1 MGTYYIIRHGE
12 TRANQSGIIQGHL
25 DVPLAERGKRQ
36 AELVGKALSA
46 VRLDAVCTS
55 DLSRACETAQAIVR
69 YQKCKLIVDSRLRE
83 LHCGEMQGLT
93 FAASRERFPEFFQAF
108 ERDPLKTRRPG
119 GESLF
124 DLYERSCRALEEIY
138 RNYPEGNVAIVS
150 HGGVVKCLLA
160 YAAGQEVDPASPV
173 VANAS
178 ISVISRHDK
187 GWHVLKV
194 NDVEHLRPL
203 MEGEGLEDSAPD

>member
-1 MGTYYIIRHGE
+1 MGTYYLIRHGE
-12 TRANQSGIIQGHL
+12 TKANQGGIIQGHM
-25 DVPLAERGKRQ
+25 DVPLAEIGKKE
-36 AELVGKALSA
+36 AELVGKALS
-46 VRLDAVCTS
+46 VIRLDAVYSS
-55 DLSRACETAQAIVR
+55 DLSRARETAQAIVR
-69 YQKCKLIVDSRLRE
+69 YQKCKLILDSRLRE

-93 FAASRERFPEFFQAF
+93 LAASRERFPEFFQAF
-108 ERDPLKTRRPG
+108 QRDPLRTKRPG
-119 GESLF
+119 GESLL

-150 HGGVVKCLLA
+150 HGGVIKCLMA

-178 ISVISRHDK
+178 ISVISRDDK

-194 NDVEHLRPL
+194 NDVEHLRPV
-203 MEGEGLEDSAPD
+203 MEAEELEESAPS

>member
-1 MGTYYIIRHGE
+1 MGTYYIIRHGQ
-12 TRANQSGIIQGHL
+12 TKANQGGVIQGHL
-25 DVPLAERGKRQ
+25 DVPLAETGRKE
-36 AELVGKALSA
+36 AELVGKALS
-46 VRLDAVCTS
+46 VVKLDAVYTS
-55 DLSRACETAQAIVR
+55 DLSRARETAQAIVR

-93 FAASRERFPEFFQAF
+93 FAACRERFPEFFQAVQ
-108 ERDPLKTRRPG
+108 RDPLRTKRPG

-124 DLYERSCRALEEIY
+124 ELYERSCRALEEIY

-150 HGGVVKCLLA
+150 HAGVVKCLLA
-160 YAAGQEVDPASPV
+160 YAGGQELDLASPV

-178 ISVISRHDK
+178 ISVISRDDK

-194 NDVEHLRPL
+194 NDVEHLRPDRANTQ
-203 MEGEGLEDSAPD
+203 E